1 MYRAPTVRKFLV
13 ASPADAVDGTSKE
26 IYADSNGGSRGVWA
40 DGLGDRAGGGGFGI
54 QHRGARS
61 ERAVAREARA
71 FFVAGCN
78 LSGDDDFCKQHVVV
92 DDYGNC
98 DGYEEAATVR
108 RFAL

>member
-26 IYADSNGGSRGVWA
+26 IYGDSKGGSRGVWA

-61 ERAVAREARA
+61 ERGAAGQRA
-71 FFVAGCN
+71 
-78 LSGDDDFCKQHVVV
+78 QEH
-92 DDYGNC
+92 
-98 DGYEEAATVR
+98 
-108 RFAL
+108 

>member
-26 IYADSNGGSRGVWA
+26 IYGDSKGGSRGVWA

-61 ERAVAREARA
+61 ECGTVGQRTEEHRQEPESAGGKRHDHGSDEERNPRAVE
-71 FFVAGCN
+71 GH
-78 LSGDDDFCKQHVVV
+78 DKD
-92 DDYGNC
+92 
-98 DGYEEAATVR
+98 
-108 RFAL
+108 